1 MFRIKGG
8 TRQLVAALGLGLDQE
23 RVRLGHAVSSLAAT
37 EAGVRVE
44 ARVQGRAEAA
54 VFRGRVVV
62 TTLPPS
68 LLASSV
74 TFSPPLPEE
83 VAQVSTAGGAGAG
96 AGDQV
101 VCAGDA
107 DHPHLDGHRGEGG
120 RHLRRPLLEGGRA
133 GGRAVQPDRALHTDV
148 RPVQPRRQA
157 RGAGA

>member
-62 TTLPPS
+62 TTLPP
-68 LLASSV
+68 ASWPPQ
-74 TFSPPLPEE
+74 SPS
-83 VAQVSTAGGAGAG
+83 A
-96 AGDQV
+96 
-101 VCAGDA
+101 
-107 DHPHLDGHRGEGG
+107 
-120 RHLRRPLLEGGRA
+120 RPC
-133 GGRAVQPDRALHTDV
+133 
-148 RPVQPRRQA
+148 PRRWP
-157 RGAGA
+157 R

>member
-83 VAQVSTAGGAGAG
+83 VAQVSTAEGAG

-107 DHPHLDGHRGEGG
+107 DHPHLDGHRG
-120 RHLRRPLLEGGRA
+120 
-133 GGRAVQPDRALHTDV
+133 
-148 RPVQPRRQA
+148 
-157 RGAGA
+157 

>member
-1 MFRIKGG
+1 MIFYFSFQSYSSGDDEDMFRIKGG
-8 TRQLVAALGLGLDQE
+8 TRQLVAALSLGLDQE
-23 RVRLGHAVSSLAAT
+23 RVKLGHAVSSLAAT

-83 VAQVSTAGGAGAG
+83 VAQVSSRRCRCRCG
-96 AGDQV
+96 QV
-101 VCAGDA
+101 LCAGDA
-107 DHPHLDGHRGEGG
+107 DHPHLDGHRGEG
-120 RHLRRPLLEGGRA
+120 RSHLRRALLEGG
-133 GGRAVQPDRALHTDV
+133 
-148 RPVQPRRQA
+148 
-157 RGAGA
+157 

>member
-83 VAQVSTAGGAGAG
+83 VAQVSTAGAGAG

-101 VCAGDA
+101 VCAVV
-107 DHPHLDGHRGEGG
+107 HQKVPSEGS
-120 RHLRRPLLEGGRA
+120 
-133 GGRAVQPDRALHTDV
+133 
-148 RPVQPRRQA
+148 
-157 RGAGA
+157 